1 MKQLITFRPY
11 SKIFSCLFIST
22 CLLTSF
28 TVHAQK
34 ANKIFELLQEK
45 KISKAVEKRNK
56 VYTTDSKSDLILVDI
71 CDCVLF
77 NTPEYKGYDPYRAY
91 ALLNTTITHQQDKD
105 VKKFLTKHKT
115 SCYN

>member
-56 VYTTDSKSDLILVDI
+56 V
-71 CDCVLF
+71 
-77 NTPEYKGYDPYRAY
+77 
-91 ALLNTTITHQQDKD
+91 
-105 VKKFLTKHKT
+105 
-115 SCYN
+115 

>member
-1 MKQLITFRPY
+1 MKQLITFRSY

-56 VYTTDSKSDLILVDI
+56 GVVEAKSGIA
-71 CDCVLF
+71 
-77 NTPEYKGYDPYRAY
+77 GRSR
-91 ALLNTTITHQQDKD
+91 D
-105 VKKFLTKHKT
+105 VHP
-115 SCYN
+115 SQ

>member
-77 NTPEYKGYDPYRAY
+77 NTPEYKGYDP
-91 ALLNTTITHQQDKD
+91 
-105 VKKFLTKHKT
+105 
-115 SCYN
+115 

>member
-77 NTPEYKGYDPYRAY
+77 NTPEYKGYDHIELMLYSTPQ
-91 ALLNTTITHQQDKD
+91 LHINKIKMS
-105 VKKFLTKHKT
+105 KNF
-115 SCYN
+115 